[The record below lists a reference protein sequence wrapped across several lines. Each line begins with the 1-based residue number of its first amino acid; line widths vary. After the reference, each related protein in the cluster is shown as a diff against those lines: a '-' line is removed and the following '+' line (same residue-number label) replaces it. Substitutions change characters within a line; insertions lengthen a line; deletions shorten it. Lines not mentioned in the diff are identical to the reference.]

1 MKGMSRMYEWDRLD
15 KRIDDL
21 EKRVDEIRE
30 DLQIE
35 RSRNDRIWWK
45 VGALAAIVAIVASEV
60 FGNGLIGNAIDIL
73 IGAW

>member
-1 MKGMSRMYEWDRLD
+1 MSRMYEWDRLD

-45 VGALAAIVAIVASEV
+45 VGALAAIVTIVASEV

-73 IGAW
+73 LGAW

>member
-1 MKGMSRMYEWDRLD
+1 MYEWDRLD

>member
-73 IGAW
+73 LGAW

>member
-1 MKGMSRMYEWDRLD
+1 MSRMYEWDRLD

-73 IGAW
+73 VGVW

>member
-1 MKGMSRMYEWDRLD
+1 MSRMYEWDRLD

-73 IGAW
+73 LGAW

>member
-1 MKGMSRMYEWDRLD
+1 MSRMYEWDRLD

>member
-45 VGALAAIVAIVASEV
+45 VGALAAIVAVVASEV

-73 IGAW
+73 LGAW

>member
-1 MKGMSRMYEWDRLD
+1 MYEWDRLD

-60 FGNGLIGNAIDIL
+60 FGNGLIGNAIDVL
-73 IGAW
+73 LGAW

>member
-1 MKGMSRMYEWDRLD
+1 MNRMYEWDRLD

>member
-1 MKGMSRMYEWDRLD
+1 MYEWDRLD

-73 IGAW
+73 LGAW